1 MAYRDYNGKIT
12 IDEVAA
18 KKDINR
24 INEAILKMEN
34 AGNSINQLV
43 QQGTQMKGQSAQ
55 ALVSKGSELKKQID
69 KLINSLQAESSS
81 ISKAVAKYKRIDQEV
96 KAAMERNS

>member
-1 MAYRDYNGKIT
+1 
-12 IDEVAA
+12 
-18 KKDINR
+18 
-24 INEAILKMEN
+24 
-34 AGNSINQLV
+34 
-43 QQGTQMKGQSAQ
+43 MKGQSAQ